1 MFSGLRP
8 WQQDLIKKA
17 YAEPSFRKT
26 RQKINQLVEEETWA
40 NELKGKEERGR
51 SLIVA
56 FLFEHNLYTCLF

>member
-40 NELKGKEERGR
+40 NELKGEKGIIF
-51 SLIVA
+51 IVGL
-56 FLFEHNLYTCLF
+56 LFEEYMYAYLF